1 LSDAERALVGEV
13 ETAYRGETRMTAPP
27 AANCMPCPSGV
38 DIPRN
43 FAQYNTYY
51 MFMQD
56 ALVKADYRGSPKPN
70 ARVFARLR
78 DCEELC
84 PQQLPIREHLK
95 AVTAAFAGV

>member
-1 LSDAERALVGEV
+1 
-13 ETAYRGETRMTAPP
+13 
-27 AANCMPCPSGV
+27 MPCPSGV

-56 ALVKADYRGSPKPN
+56 ALVKADYRWIPEAERASACTDCGT
-70 ARVFARLR
+70 
-78 DCEELC
+78 CEELC